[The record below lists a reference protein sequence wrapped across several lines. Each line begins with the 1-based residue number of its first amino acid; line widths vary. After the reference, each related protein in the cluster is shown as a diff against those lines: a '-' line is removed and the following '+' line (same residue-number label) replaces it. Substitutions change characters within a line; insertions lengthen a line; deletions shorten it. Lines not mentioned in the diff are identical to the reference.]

1 MKRKYF
7 FFDIDGT
14 LGLKLTKQLPAD
26 TAYCLKRLVQ
36 KGHFIAIATGRAQ
49 YDAAHVAK
57 AYGIHSFVA
66 DGGNSLTLDG
76 KILKLEP
83 LPLTAAKAVLRE
95 FEKQGIPWAAATEN
109 EPIMRSKY
117 DSFDIS
123 GYTHFEQHYGTDD
136 TIHSS
141 RLQDFFRLP
150 CSYAELTRPPRH
162 SLFRKPSFNRT
173 DSQRK
178 RDFRTHEND
187 G

>member
-76 KILKLEP
+76 KSLSL
-83 LPLTAAKAVLRE
+83 
-95 FEKQGIPWAAATEN
+95 
-109 EPIMRSKY
+109 S
-117 DSFDIS
+117 
-123 GYTHFEQHYGTDD
+123 HY
-136 TIHSS
+136 HS
-141 RLQDFFRLP
+141 Q
-150 CSYAELTRPPRH
+150 PPRPFCEN
-162 SLFRKPSFNRT
+162 LKNKVFLGRLLRKTNRLCVPNTIALTSPGILILNNITVRMTLLIPFKPFTRFFSIALQLCRTYTASPSFLI
-173 DSQRK
+173 
-178 RDFRTHEND
+178 
-187 G
+187 